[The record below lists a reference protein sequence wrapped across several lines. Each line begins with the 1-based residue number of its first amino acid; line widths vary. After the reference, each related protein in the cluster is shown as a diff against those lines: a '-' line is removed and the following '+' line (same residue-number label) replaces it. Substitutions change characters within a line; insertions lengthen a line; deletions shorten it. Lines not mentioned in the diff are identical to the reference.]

1 MPLFRTHLD
10 MKEVIRPRL
19 KALSAMLMLLLAAYF
34 AFLIP
39 SGTAL
44 ELRDRD
50 SDTRIAS

>member
-1 MPLFRTHLD
+1 
-10 MKEVIRPRL
+10 
-19 KALSAMLMLLLAAYF
+19 MLILLLAAYF

-44 ELRDRD
+44 ELHDRD